1 MNYDDGV
8 TLAYLVGRLV
18 GLLHKMGR
26 VKLDEHL
33 YYDRWHVRIEQTA
46 HRKME
51 NWNG

>member
-1 MNYDDGV
+1 MTREDGV

-18 GLLHKMGR
+18 GLLDKMGR
-26 VKLDEHL
+26 VSLDEHL
-33 YYDRWHVRIEQTA
+33 YYDSWHVRIQRNA